1 MSIIRRSSPFGE
13 LLSLRQAMDRLFE
26 ESFIRPR
33 GLLPDEG
40 FAMPLDVYSTPDALV
55 VEAALPGVKPED
67 VEISVLGETLTLTAI
82 SSSEQRAE
90 ESGYLFQEV
99 RRGHFSRTVSLP
111 TSLKPDAAT
120 ATFEHGMLRL
130 SIPKA
135 EAARPRQ
142 IRITPTTEA
151 GPLTTGSGDAPAGPS
166 REHADS
172 SPATAESASDAS
184 NG

>member
-33 GLLPDEG
+33 SLIPDEG
-40 FAMPLDVYSTPDALV
+40 FAMPLDVYATPDALV

-67 VEISVLGETLTLTAI
+67 VEISVLGDTLTLSAN
-82 SSSEQRAE
+82 SSSEERTE
-90 ESGYLFQEV
+90 EGGYLFQEV
-99 RRGHFSRTVSLP
+99 RRGRFSRTVSLP
-111 TSLKPDAAT
+111 ANLKPDAAT

-135 EAARPRQ
+135 AAAKPRQ
-142 IRITPTTEA
+142 IHITPTTEA
-151 GPLTTGSGDAPAGPS
+151 GPLTDRSGNGSAQPS
-166 REHADS
+166 REHADTT
-172 SPATAESASDAS
+172 PATTGAAS
-184 NG
+184 NSSNG